1 MLVKSKMINKLVL
14 LTAVIMSAVF
24 SSCEQDEVPTPSG
37 ETGYMAVSLNVFN
50 VESIP
55 GNSSGRVSHAPNLG
69 LNDFGLTIYQQGTNN
84 IVLQYA
90 VGQIPSDTIEIME
103 GAYTAVLDNEKD
115 ADITIGHYSGS
126 LDFSIQPQQA
136 TDVNVT
142 VDLQEVYFQFTLPAY
157 FYITHHIT
165 VDNASG
171 PVVVAD
177 QANPYTELYLPTLAT
192 AQSYDFAVVNNQSGS
207 VIGTSSIVSDTKG
220 KGYNLTI
227 TQLQGE
233 GLFSVTV
240 APIVVEDEPFTPV
253 PTQIEGFTGYFDGA
267 NWTSTNNG
275 SATGYQFS
283 PTALSFDCPSGG
295 GGFTST
301 ITVPDSGAISFDY
314 ELIIRTSGQYGDR
327 IAYSVNGV
335 ETRLSVAGNANG
347 TVSVPVAAGDSFQ
360 LSTWGTTQSS
370 SYYGSFSNFVFTY

>member
-1 MLVKSKMINKLVL
+1 MLVKSKMINKLIL
-14 LTAVIMSAVF
+14 LSAVIMTAVF
-24 SSCEQDEVPTPSG
+24 SSCEQDEVPAPAG
-37 ETGYMAVSLNVFN
+37 ETGFMAVSLNVFN

-55 GNSSGRVSHAPNLG
+55 NNSSGRVSYAPNLT
-69 LNDFGLTIYQQGTNN
+69 LSDFGLTIYQQGTNN
-84 IVLQYA
+84 VVLQYA

-103 GAYTAVLDNEKD
+103 GNYTAVLDNEKD
-115 ADITIGHYSGS
+115 TDITIGHYTGS
-126 LDFSIQPQQA
+126 LDFTIQPQQS

-142 VDLQEVYFQFTLPAY
+142 VDLQEVYFRFTLPAY

-165 VDNASG
+165 VDDPNG

-177 QANPYTELYLPTLAT
+177 QANPYTEMYLPTLAAT
-192 AQSYDFAVVNNQSGS
+192 QSYQFAVVNNQSGS
-207 VIGTSSIVSDTKG
+207 VIGTSAIVSDTKG
-220 KGYNLTI
+220 KGYNLTVV
-227 TQLQGE
+227 QLQGQ

-253 PTQIEGFTGYFDGA
+253 PTQIDGFTGYFDGA

-295 GGFTST
+295 GGFTSS
-301 ITVPDSGAISFDY
+301 IILPDSGTITFDY
-314 ELIIRTSGQYGDR
+314 DFIVRSAGQYGDR

-335 ETRLSVAGNANG
+335 ETRLSVAGNSNG
-347 TVSVPVAAGDSFQ
+347 SVTVPVNAGDSFQ